1 MLQLGALL
9 FATAAHVGARPDA
22 FHILTKKEIS
32 AVQGEAY
39 NDTKLTPRD
48 GGSQCFYQLPTFTK
62 SVSVD
67 VIRGSGKEFWDQN
80 FERSEEAEE
89 KSRPPVRVEGV
100 GVAGSLYV
108 RKGDA
113 VLRVSVGGP
122 GTETE
127 KLAKSKRLALKALRR
142 L

>member
-22 FHILTKKEIS
+22 CQILTKKEIS

-39 NDTKLTPRD
+39 NDTKLTPRN

-67 VIRGSGKEFWDQN
+67 VIRGSGKELTGAGSFHVK
-80 FERSEEAEE
+80 S
-89 KSRPPVRVEGV
+89 SRPQ
-100 GVAGSLYV
+100 
-108 RKGDA
+108 
-113 VLRVSVGGP
+113 VLRKTLEVLRQRAGNAG
-122 GTETE
+122 
-127 KLAKSKRLALKALRR
+127 KRHNVVLEHNTLDASS
-142 L
+142 